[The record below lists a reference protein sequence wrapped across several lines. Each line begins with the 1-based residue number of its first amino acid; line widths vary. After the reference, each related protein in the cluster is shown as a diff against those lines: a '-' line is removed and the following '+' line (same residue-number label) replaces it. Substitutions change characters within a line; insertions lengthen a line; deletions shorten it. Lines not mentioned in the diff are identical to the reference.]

1 MKKFFLLA
9 AAAVMV
15 FASCSKNDQPE
26 QKEAAIAF
34 SSYTGRAISKAD
46 GSFINKKTTELP
58 AKSKFAVWAY
68 NTGKT
73 AWNDGPVTNVFMNN
87 VEVTYAG
94 GGKADETKYTYS
106 PQRYWPNDEA
116 NNKLSFFAVYPYGAT
131 GLTAPANGNGWGAY
145 TFTAQT
151 APASMVDFLFSEVAK
166 DQTYSATNSGKKGV
180 VNMKFHHALSM
191 VKFKVNTDANY
202 GTDTK
207 ITLKSIKVAAV
218 KTVGT
223 FTPQTASPF
232 GAWSAQ
238 GTPAEF
244 TVFNGTKQLTTVKP
258 NADFLPTGTEA
269 TDAFLMVPQDLG
281 DDVVVTVVYTVKT
294 GSDAEVTNTASIVL
308 NTAKD
313 ASSNPIAAWNMN
325 QNTVYTFTIGLKP
338 IQFTADVVD
347 WYDET
352 VSGITI
358 PAA

>member
-1 MKKFFLLA
+1 
-9 AAAVMV
+9 MV

-46 GSFINKKTTELP
+46 AGSFIGKGTTELI
-58 AKSKFAVWAY
+58 AGTKFGVWAY
-68 NTGKT
+68 ATGANTF
-73 AWNDGPVTNVFMNN
+73 DGTNTSNVFMNN

-106 PQRYWPNDEA
+106 PLRYWPNDEA
-116 NNKLSFFAVYPYGAT
+116 NNKLSFFAVYPFGAT
-131 GLTAPANGNGWGAY
+131 GLTAPANGWGAY

-151 APASMVDFLFSEVAK
+151 NPANMVDFLFSEVAK

-191 VKFKVNTDANY
+191 VKFKVNTDADY
-202 GTDTK
+202 ATDGTV

-218 KTVGT
+218 NTNGT
-223 FTPQTASPF
+223 FTPAVASPF

-244 TVFNGTKQLTTVKP
+244 TVFNGTKALTTTAV
-258 NADFLPTGTEA
+258 FVPTGTEA
-269 TDAFLMVPQDLG
+269 NDAFLMVPQTLSDN
-281 DDVVVTVVYTVKT
+281 VKVTVVYTVKT
-294 GSDAEVTNTASIVL
+294 GSDAEIENTAEIVL
-308 NTAKD
+308 NTALD
-313 ASSNPIAAWNMN
+313 SSKNPITAWNMN
-325 QNTVYTFTIGLKP
+325 QNTVYTFTVGLKP
-338 IQFTADVVD
+338 IRFTAEVVD
-347 WYDET
+347 WDTET

-358 PAA
+358 PAV

>member
-46 GSFINKKTTELP
+46 GSFINKGTTELP
-58 AKSKFAVWAY
+58 ADSKFAVWAY
-68 NTGKT
+68 ATGATAFDGTNTS
-73 AWNDGPVTNVFMNN
+73 NVFMNN

-106 PQRYWPNDEA
+106 PLRYWPNDEA
-116 NNKLSFFAVYPYGAT
+116 NNKLSFFAVYPFGAT
-131 GLTAPANGNGWGAY
+131 GLTAPANGWGAY

-151 APASMVDFLFSEVAK
+151 NPANMVDFLFSEVAK

-269 TDAFLMVPQDLG
+269 TDAFLMVPQTLS
-281 DDVVVTVVYTVKT
+281 DDVKVTVVYTVQT
-294 GSDAEVTNTASIVL
+294 GTDAAIENTATIVL

-313 ASSNPIAAWNMN
+313 ASNNAITEWAMN
-325 QNTVYTFTIGLKP
+325 QNTVYTFTVGLKP
-338 IQFTADVVD
+338 IQFIAEVVD
-347 WYDET
+347 WDAET
-352 VSGITI
+352 DSGITI
-358 PAA
+358 PAE

>member
-26 QKEAAIAF
+26 QREAAIAF

-46 GSFINKKTTELP
+46 AGSFIGKGTTELI
-58 AKSKFAVWAY
+58 AGTKFGVWAY
-68 NTGKT
+68 ATGADPFDGTNTS
-73 AWNDGPVTNVFMNN
+73 NVFMNN

-94 GGKADETKYTYS
+94 GGYNDETKYTYS
-106 PQRYWPNDEA
+106 PLRYWPNDEA
-116 NNKLSFFAVYPYGAT
+116 NNKLSFFAVYPFGAT
-131 GLTAPANGNGWGAY
+131 GLTAPANGWGDY

-151 APASMVDFLFSEVAK
+151 NPANMVDFLFSEVAK

-191 VKFKVNTDANY
+191 VKFKVNTDADYAAN
-202 GTDTK
+202 GTT

-218 KTVGT
+218 NTKGT
-223 FTPQTASPF
+223 FKPAVATPF

-244 TVFNGTKQLTTVKP
+244 TVFDGTKALTTTAV
-258 NADFLPTGTEA
+258 FVPTGTEA
-269 TDAFLMVPQDLG
+269 NDAFLMVPQTLSDN
-281 DDVVVTVVYTVKT
+281 VKVTVVYTVKT
-294 GSDAEVTNTASIVL
+294 GSDAEIENTAEIVL
-308 NTAKD
+308 NTALD
-313 ASSNPIAAWNMN
+313 SSKNPITAWNMN
-325 QNTVYTFTIGLKP
+325 QNTVYTFTVGLKP
-338 IQFTADVVD
+338 IQFIAEVVD
-347 WYDET
+347 WDAET

-358 PAA
+358 PAE

>member
-9 AAAVMV
+9 AAAVV
-15 FASCSKNDQPE
+15 AFASCSKNDQPE
-26 QKEAAIAF
+26 QREAAIAF
-34 SSYTGRAISKAD
+34 SSYAGRAISKAD
-46 GSFINKKTTELP
+46 GSFIKKGTTELP
-58 AKSKFAVWAY
+58 AESKFGVWAY
-68 NTGKT
+68 ATGANPFDGTNTS
-73 AWNDGPVTNVFMNN
+73 NVFMNN

-94 GGKADETKYTYS
+94 GGKTDETKYTYS
-106 PQRYWPNDEA
+106 PLRYWPNDEA

-131 GLTAPANGNGWGAY
+131 GLTAPANGWGAY

-218 KTVGT
+218 KTAGT

-232 GAWSAQ
+232 GVWSAQ

-281 DDVVVTVVYTVKT
+281 DDVVVTVVYTVQT
-294 GSDAEVTNTASIVL
+294 GTDAEVTNTATVKL
-308 NTAKD
+308 NTAQGG
-313 ASSNPIAAWNMN
+313 SPLAAITKWAMN

-347 WYDET
+347 WDAET

>member
-26 QKEAAIAF
+26 QREAAIAF

-46 GSFINKKTTELP
+46 AGSFIGKGTTELI
-58 AKSKFAVWAY
+58 AGTKFGVWAY
-68 NTGKT
+68 ATGADPFDGTNTS
-73 AWNDGPVTNVFMNN
+73 NVFMNN

-94 GGKADETKYTYS
+94 GGYNDETKYTYS
-106 PQRYWPNDEA
+106 PLRYWPNDEA
-116 NNKLSFFAVYPYGAT
+116 NNKLSFFAVYPFGAT
-131 GLTAPANGNGWGAY
+131 GLTAPANGWGDY

-151 APASMVDFLFSEVAK
+151 NPANMVDFLFSEVAK

-191 VKFKVNTDANY
+191 VKFKVNTDADYAAN
-202 GTDTK
+202 GTT

-218 KTVGT
+218 NTKGT
-223 FTPQTASPF
+223 FKPAVATPF

-244 TVFNGTKQLTTVKP
+244 TVFNGTKALTTTAV
-258 NADFLPTGTEA
+258 FVPTGTEA
-269 TDAFLMVPQDLG
+269 NDAFLMVPQTLSDN
-281 DDVVVTVVYTVKT
+281 VKVTVVYTVKT
-294 GSDAEVTNTASIVL
+294 GSDAEIENTAEIVL
-308 NTAKD
+308 NTALD
-313 ASSNPIAAWNMN
+313 SSKNPITAWNMN
-325 QNTVYTFTIGLKP
+325 QNTVYTFTVGLKP
-338 IQFTADVVD
+338 IQFIAEVVD
-347 WYDET
+347 WDAET

-358 PAA
+358 PAE

>member
-26 QKEAAIAF
+26 QREAAIAF

-46 GSFINKKTTELP
+46 AGSFIGKGTTELI
-58 AKSKFAVWAY
+58 AGTKFGVWAY
-68 NTGKT
+68 ATGADPFDGTNTS
-73 AWNDGPVTNVFMNN
+73 NVFMNN

-94 GGKADETKYTYS
+94 GGKDDETKYTYS
-106 PQRYWPNDEA
+106 PLRYWPNDEA
-116 NNKLSFFAVYPYGAT
+116 NNKLSFFAVYPFGAT
-131 GLTAPANGNGWGAY
+131 GLTAPANGWGDY

-151 APASMVDFLFSEVAK
+151 NPANMVDFLFSEVAK

-191 VKFKVNTDANY
+191 VKFKVNTDADY
-202 GTDTK
+202 AADGTV

-218 KTVGT
+218 NTVGT
-223 FTPQTASPF
+223 FKPAVTTPF

-244 TVFNGTKQLTTVKP
+244 TVFNGTKALTTTAV
-258 NADFLPTGTEA
+258 FVPTGTEA
-269 TDAFLMVPQDLG
+269 NDAFLMVPQTLSDN
-281 DDVVVTVVYTVKT
+281 VKVTVVYTVKT
-294 GSDAEVTNTASIVL
+294 GSDAEIENTAEIVL
-308 NTAKD
+308 NTALD
-313 ASSNPIAAWNMN
+313 SSKNPITAWNMN
-325 QNTVYTFTIGLKP
+325 QNTVYTFTVGLKP
-338 IQFTADVVD
+338 IQFIAEVVD
-347 WYDET
+347 WDAET

-358 PAA
+358 PAE